1 MDYDKRV
8 GVGGLEP
15 PASASQTRRASNCA
29 TPRTGQSINRPGML
43 VKMGV
48 EGVMATVE
56 TESQSSDKGDVSKKE
71 NPFPRLYQAY
81 ADSHTEDLALWKH
94 LVQRSGG
101 PVLEL
106 GCGPGRVLS
115 FLAEG
120 GFSVSGIDCDA
131 GMLDLAQMRCFPR
144 FNDRVRL
151 YLADMCDFALPD
163 RFPLII
169 VPCNTFSYLDD
180 DQALQALTRIQN
192 HLTSDGLAAFDLP
205 NPEESIKIAQ
215 ISIQSEE
222 ATALPIDVYFEPK
235 SEHPVQVYTNC
246 EIDPTKKRIRL
257 TWHFDELFPD
267 GMVKRCDHVSS
278 YHLRSRDAMQEMLN
292 KAGML
297 QTQFYGDYE
306 LGPLH
311 LTSSQMVVLARRS

>member
-1 MDYDKRV
+1 
-8 GVGGLEP
+8 
-15 PASASQTRRASNCA
+15 
-29 TPRTGQSINRPGML
+29 ML
-43 VKMGV
+43 VKMGN

-56 TESQSSDKGDVSKKE
+56 TESQSNDKGDVFKKE
-71 NPFPRLYQAY
+71 DSFPRLYQAY

-94 LVQRSGG
+94 LALMSGG

-106 GCGPGRVLS
+106 GCGPGRVLN

-120 GFSVSGIDCDA
+120 SFSVSGIDCDV
-131 GMLDLAQMRCFPR
+131 GMLELAHMRCFPR

-151 YLADMCDFALPD
+151 YLTDMCEFELPS

-169 VPCNTFSYLDD
+169 VPCNPFSYLDD
-180 DQALQALTRIQN
+180 DPALQALTRIKH

-205 NPEESIKIAQ
+205 NPEESIKIAL

-235 SEHPVQVYTNC
+235 SEHPVQVYASY
-246 EIDPTKKRIRL
+246 EIDPAQERIRL

-267 GMVKRCDHVSS
+267 GTVRRCDHVSD
-278 YHLRSRDAMQEMLN
+278 YHLRSKDEMQDMLN
-292 KAGML
+292 KAGMH
-297 QTQFYGDYE
+297 QIQFYGDYK
-306 LGPLH
+306 LGPFH
-311 LTSSQMVVLARRS
+311 LTSSQMIVLAQTG